1 MCGSH
6 NTVPITTMPQA
17 QGVTQFV
24 HRFLHEAPPEQTGIG
39 RKTVEFFAKTMRGDK
54 CAASIELRFTED
66 EGEDG
71 DEQVQACNT

>member
-39 RKTVEFFAKTMRGDK
+39 RETVEFFAKTMRGDK

-66 EGEDG
+66 EVRMGM
-71 DEQVQACNT
+71 NSPSL